1 MVAGTNG
8 VDNLTKGGGKAPLD
22 GLVPG
27 HAYTLLTVREA
38 CGVRLVRLRNPWGDH
53 EWTGDWSDKSA
64 CWTQKTKQAFDVEVD
79 DHDGAFWM
87 SGTDFLKHFSCVDV
101 AFFDTSWATARAK
114 LTSTG
119 ASMCNQLL
127 RFEVKTAARGF
138 VSLLQNDHRIKG
150 SPSYMTLQFAVYGP
164 LSPHQAPEVLHSRRS
179 DERELVEEIPQ
190 QLTPGEYFVAVWT
203 PDKEKDRNLT
213 LVLQL
218 DEWGKGTC
226 RSLAVHPT
234 PIDEHQMSDGPHS
247 PSWSSQIKKPI
258 WTAWS

>member
-87 SGTDFLKHFSCVDV
+87 SDGDFLKHFSCVDV
-101 AFFDTSWATARAK
+101 AFFDRSWATARSK
-114 LTSTG
+114 LTTIG

-127 RFEVKTAARGF
+127 RFEVNAPARGF
-138 VSLLQNDHRIKG
+138 LSLLQNDHRIKG
-150 SPSYMTLQFAVYGP
+150 SPSYMALQFAVYGP
-164 LSPHQAPEVLHSRRS
+164 LSRDQAPEVLRSRRS
-179 DERELVEEIPQ
+179 DERELVEEIPR

-203 PDKEKDRNLT
+203 PDKEKDRTLT

-218 DEWGKGTC
+218 EEWGKGTG

-234 PIDEHQMSDGPHS
+234 PIDGQQMGDGPLS
-247 PSWSSQIKKPI
+247 PSWSSQMQKLLQ
-258 WTAWS
+258 TMA